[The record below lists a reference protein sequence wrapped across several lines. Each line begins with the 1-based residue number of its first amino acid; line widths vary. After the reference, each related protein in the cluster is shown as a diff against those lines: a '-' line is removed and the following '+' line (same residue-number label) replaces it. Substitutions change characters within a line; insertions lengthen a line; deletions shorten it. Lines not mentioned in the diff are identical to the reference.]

1 MKFFKFSI
9 ITIFLNIIIWVSF
22 KFLTQ
27 NQIDKND
34 LTIGDDF
41 FDEIDITEENDFP
54 DEDD

>member
-1 MKFFKFSI
+1 MNFFKFSI
-9 ITIFLNIIIWVSF
+9 ITIFLNILLWISF
-22 KFLTQ
+22 KLLTQ

-34 LTIGDDF
+34 LTIENEF

>member
-1 MKFFKFSI
+1 MNFFKFSI
-9 ITIFLNIIIWVSF
+9 LLIFLNIIIWVSF
-22 KFLTQ
+22 KFFTQ

>member
-1 MKFFKFSI
+1 MKFLKFSI

>member
-1 MKFFKFSI
+1 MKFFRFSI